1 MGILDWLFGRKRR
14 LPAEPE
20 VFVPRPVEVPD
31 SPNAREPFLN
41 HPMPRSK
48 RRWYYERTANL
59 FWRNGRS
66 KEPKYS
72 TSIEPSPSRI
82 EALGLPDLRELRD
95 LAALLG
101 VALKDLKQYSARPNH
116 ANGHYLPLY
125 ITKKNGTKRL
135 LLAPKPRL
143 KAIQRALHQK
153 LVRKLP
159 LNEAVHGFRR
169 GRDSLSSASAHVGRD
184 VVICMDIEEF
194 FPSFDFRRVSG
205 FFRAVGYSREVAVML
220 ANLTTVAPDDV
231 PNAESRYCRDI
242 PQLPQGAPTS
252 PGLANAICWRM
263 DKRLAALAHRFGA
276 EYTRYADDLTF
287 SGHDDLADGANKFVR
302 MVREI
307 LLSEG
312 LYVNEDKTRIMR
324 KSRQQRVTG
333 VVVNERTN
341 VSRREFDRL
350 KAILHNCAKHGPGGQ
365 NHERHEDFAGHL
377 RGRIAYFCHIGPE
390 RGRKLM
396 RMFELINW

>member
-1 MGILDWLFGRKRR
+1 MGIFDWLFGPKRK
-14 LPAEPE
+14 LPAKPE
-20 VFVPRPVEVPD
+20 VFVPRPVETPD
-31 SPNAREPFLN
+31 SLNAREPFLH
-41 HPMPRSK
+41 HPSPPRKS
-48 RRWYYERTANL
+48 RWHYERAANL

-66 KEPKYS
+66 KVRIYS
-72 TSIEPSPSRI
+72 TSIEPSPSRV
-82 EALGLPDLRELRD
+82 EALGLPDLQQPTD
-95 LAALLG
+95 LARLLG
-101 VALKDLKQYSARPNH
+101 VSLKDLRQYTARPNR

-125 ITKKNGTKRL
+125 ITKKNGSERL

-169 GRDSLSSASAHVGRD
+169 GRDSLSGASAHVGRE

-205 FFRAVGYSREVAVML
+205 FFRALGYSREVAILL

-231 PNAESRYCRDI
+231 PGAESNYCRDI

-312 LYVNEDKTRIMR
+312 LYVNESKTRVMR
-324 KSRQQRVTG
+324 KARQQRVTG

-350 KAILHNCAKHGPGGQ
+350 KAILHNCLKHGPRSQ
-365 NHERHEDFAGHL
+365 NREQHEDFAAHL
-377 RGRIAYFCHIGPE
+377 RGRIAYFCHVGPE
-390 RGRKLM
+390 RGQKLR
-396 RMFELINW
+396 RMFEQINW